1 MGEACRSLFSG
12 GALGL
17 LSCCITVCLLEGI
30 RSQSLARYRERRLQ
44 STTPEKLL
52 RILAPSAAVRLSKR
66 NLCGFDRK
74 AQWKYARS
82 MPIPRHAAWRTTRH
96 LFLREARWR
105 CGAAGTP

>member
-66 NLCGFDRK
+66 NLWFSGI
-74 AQWKYARS
+74 RS
-82 MPIPRHAAWRTTRH
+82 EEHTSELQSHSDLVCRLLLEKKKKHK
-96 LFLREARWR
+96 
-105 CGAAGTP
+105 